1 MITTCEVDRSPKLK
15 KQRTRKSIN
24 IKVKE
29 GPEMLFGEIKI
40 NNNKIMEVMNRFTRK
55 LEKILGVQD
64 KSM

>member
-1 MITTCEVDRSPKLK
+1 
-15 KQRTRKSIN
+15 
-24 IKVKE
+24 
-29 GPEMLFGEIKI
+29 MLFGEIKI